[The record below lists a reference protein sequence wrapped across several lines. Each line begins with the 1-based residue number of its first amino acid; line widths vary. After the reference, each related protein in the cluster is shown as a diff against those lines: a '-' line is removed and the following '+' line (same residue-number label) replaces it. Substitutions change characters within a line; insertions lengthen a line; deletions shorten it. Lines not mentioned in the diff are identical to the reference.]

1 MIEMIYNI
9 PFLAVILLIAVGM
22 YAVVFKRN
30 LIKIAI
36 GITVVESGVNLFLI
50 TLGYREGGVA
60 PIYTNLP
67 PGVVIPGGMVLPIP
81 QALTLTSIV
90 IGVAILALMLSFII
104 RIYQYYGTL
113 DSRKVR
119 RLKE

>member
-9 PFLAVILLIAVGM
+9 PFFAVIILIAVGM
-22 YAVVFKRN
+22 YAVIFRRN

-36 GITVVESGVNLFLI
+36 GITIVESAVNLFLI

-67 PGVVIPGGMVLPIP
+67 ANVVIPGGMVLPVP

-90 IGVAILALMLSFII
+90 IGVAVLALMLSFVI

-113 DSRKVR
+113 DSKKVR

>member
-1 MIEMIYNI
+1 MIYNV
-9 PFLAVILLIAVGM
+9 PFIAVIALIAIGLF
-22 YAVVFKRN
+22 AILFKRN

-36 GITVVESGVNLFLI
+36 GLTIVEAGVNLFLI
-50 TLGYREGGVA
+50 TLGYRQDAVA

-67 PGVVIPGGMVLPIP
+67 EGVTVPGGMVLPVP

-90 IGVAILALMLSFII
+90 IGVAILALILSLVIK
-104 RIYQYYGTL
+104 IYRHYGTL
-113 DSRKVR
+113 DATRIR

>member
-1 MIEMIYNI
+1 MIYNL
-9 PFLAVILLIAVGM
+9 PFITVVALIAIGM
-22 YAVVFKRN
+22 YAIIFKRN

-36 GITVVESGVNLFLI
+36 GITIVESGVNLFLI
-50 TLGYREGGVA
+50 TLGYRKGGIA

-67 PGVVIPGGMVLPIP
+67 PDISPEQIPEKMVLPVP

-90 IGVAILALMLSFII
+90 IGVAVLALILSFTIN
-104 RIYQYYGTL
+104 IYRKYGTL
-113 DSRKVR
+113 DAGKIR

>member
-1 MIEMIYNI
+1 MIYNI
-9 PFLAVILLIAVGM
+9 PFYTVIALILIGL
-22 YAVVFKRN
+22 YAILFKRN

-36 GITVVESGVNLFLI
+36 GVTILESGVNLFLI
-50 TLGYREGGVA
+50 TLGYRKGGVA

-67 PGVVIPGGMVLPIP
+67 PGIEIPEEMVMPVP

-90 IGVAILALMLSFII
+90 IGVAVLALILSLAIM
-104 RIYQYYGTL
+104 IYRHYGTL

>member
-9 PFLAVILLIAVGM
+9 PFFAVIILIAVGM
-22 YAVVFKRN
+22 YAVIFRRN

-36 GITVVESGVNLFLI
+36 GITIVESAVNLFLI

-67 PGVVIPGGMVLPIP
+67 ANVVIPGGMVLPVP

-90 IGVAILALMLSFII
+90 IGVAVLALMLSFII

-113 DSRKVR
+113 DSKKVR

>member
-1 MIEMIYNI
+1 MIYNI
-9 PFLAVILLIAVGM
+9 PFFAVILLIAVGM

-36 GITVVESGVNLFLI
+36 GITIIESGINLFLI
-50 TLGYREGGVA
+50 TLGYRGGGVA
-60 PIYTNLP
+60 PIFTNLP
-67 PGVVIPGGMVLPIP
+67 SGVVIPGGMVLPVP

-90 IGVAILALMLSFII
+90 IGVAVLAMMLSFIM
-104 RIYQYYGTL
+104 RIYKYYGTL
-113 DSRKVR
+113 DSNKIR